1 MSKVAIEEYL
11 KRIESGY
18 YQVIDG
24 RIHRKGK
31 PRGSVMPNGYLYH
44 KLSIGGDYAHR
55 ILFAYY
61 NRIDELYKHESINH
75 IDGNKLNNS
84 PENLEGVSLRE
95 NTKHQW
101 ETNLAARGSRC
112 SYAKL

>member
-31 PRGSVMPNGYLYH
+31 LRGSVMPNGYLYH
-44 KLSIGGDYAHR
+44 KLSKGGTDEERNLITACQECNLGKSDTEIGG
-55 ILFAYY
+55 
-61 NRIDELYKHESINH
+61 
-75 IDGNKLNNS
+75 
-84 PENLEGVSLRE
+84 V
-95 NTKHQW
+95 
-101 ETNLAARGSRC
+101 
-112 SYAKL
+112 